1 MGTPVEMQFFFA
13 THEAVQMCAI
23 ATKREP
29 FLLGFSSF
37 AVDALLS
44 FWDSDIL
51 RCWRYEKRRF
61 TVCAV
66 VNLHFLCEIACKE
79 LRFLGLLSQFSL
91 MPLGFHRLL
100 VMLGGG
106 ILGILTFNSSV
117 SKSCGKFEYVFCFHK
132 ARLFRE
138 TKGFKKLY

>member
-1 MGTPVEMQFFFA
+1 MKEFRGHSFHQTENGHTGRNAVFFA
-13 THEAVQMCAI
+13 THEAIQMCAI

-66 VNLHFLCEIACKE
+66 VNSHFLCEIACKE

-100 VMLGGG
+100 VMFGGG
-106 ILGILTFNSSV
+106 ILGIPTNNFLTI
-117 SKSCGKFEYVFCFHK
+117 KVF
-132 ARLFRE
+132 
-138 TKGFKKLY
+138 

>member
-1 MGTPVEMQFFFA
+1 MGTPAEMQFFFA

-51 RCWRYEKRRF
+51 TCWRYEKRRF

-66 VNLHFLCEIACKE
+66 VNSHFLCEIACKE

-106 ILGILTFNSSV
+106 KLGIPTNNF
-117 SKSCGKFEYVFCFHK
+117 FEYQSLLVFWQM
-132 ARLFRE
+132 
-138 TKGFKKLY
+138 